1 MSDNMNRYLRIFI
14 VQFLLAFVMF
24 FGEMKINFPKLIIFI
39 VVSLLIEYMY
49 AKKALKEVEE

>member
-1 MSDNMNRYLRIFI
+1 MNRYLRIFI

-39 VVSLLIEYMY
+39 IVGLLIEYMY
-49 AKKALKEVEE
+49 AKKVLNGVKE